1 VSHQDLTWR
10 MTLFVVVL
18 VLVLMAAAAA
28 AATASLQSHRILMG
42 ITVDAEEDATMKDK
56 PIMPWKVDKL
66 GAVSGLS
73 VGEGVR
79 GGRGS
84 SWDILL
90 STIYIFIFFS
100 FSSAYLLIRKM
111 LGVLPVG
118 TPDVLPVLRK
128 I

>member
-10 MTLFVVVL
+10 MTLFVVVVVVVLVLVL

-42 ITVDAEEDATMKDK
+42 ITVDAEEVATMKDK

-90 STIYIFIFFS
+90 STIYIYIYIYIYIFFLH
-100 FSSAYLLIRKM
+100 F
-111 LGVLPVG
+111 
-118 TPDVLPVLRK
+118 LRHTF
-128 I
+128 

>member
-10 MTLFVVVL
+10 MTLFVVVVVV

-90 STIYIFIFFS
+90 STIFFFFFYIFFCIPVDKENGR
-100 FSSAYLLIRKM
+100 SSPRRYSWRSSSL
-111 LGVLPVG
+111 
-118 TPDVLPVLRK
+118 T
-128 I
+128 